1 MKYIIIFPNK
11 NQLKIIDKYEENIKN
26 NILVVPNK
34 VSPKNEE
41 TIFERGKIKNEKD
54 IKVLCCHEEGI
65 YWLKNNVEPNMQLA
79 FDKECFGMTN
89 KWSTYEIFK
98 QRDIPCVYKTNNIE
112 KIKKYPIV
120 AKPNI
125 GFGSIGVKKIDN
137 SEELKEYLEQFDTMM
152 EESVVAEDKEKF
164 FKSERNFPV
173 FEECIENGQFFSVPF
188 VVDENK
194 EIKIYPVMGTRKEN
208 TAVSNYK
215 WATFLYRKNT
225 LDEIMLEKIKK
236 VVSQIANQWIKDASV
251 NLVEMIY
258 DNEEKDFKVLEFS
271 PRVVGGR
278 IAKMIEYA
286 LGINLDEIS
295 MDLFFKG
302 NEICI
307 KEKYNKTTIVD
318 ICNVGS
324 DGNEVTSYEAE
335 KLVDYKLVEVEETKS
350 PIGANK
356 IRYKIFEKESE

>member
-1 MKYIIIFPNK
+1 M
-11 NQLKIIDKYEENIKN
+11 
-26 NILVVPNK
+26 
-34 VSPKNEE
+34 
-41 TIFERGKIKNEKD
+41 IFERGKIKNEKD

-65 YWLKNNVEPNMQLA
+65 YWLKNNVEPNMQLT

-98 QRDIPCVYKTNNIE
+98 QRKIPCIYKTNNIE
-112 KIKKYPIV
+112 KIKQYPIV

-194 EIKIYPVMGTRKEN
+194 EIKIYPVMGARKEN

-225 LDEIMLEKIKK
+225 
-236 VVSQIANQWIKDASV
+236 
-251 NLVEMIY
+251 
-258 DNEEKDFKVLEFS
+258 
-271 PRVVGGR
+271 
-278 IAKMIEYA
+278 
-286 LGINLDEIS
+286 LDEIS

-324 DGNEVTSYEAE
+324 DGNEVTSYEVK
-335 KLVDYKLVEVEETKS
+335 KLVDYKLVKVEETKS

-356 IRYKIFEKESE
+356 IRYKIFEKESEQNDRK